1 MAENGDR
8 PGATVYLFGL
18 TVEERA
24 TLIRTLRCI
33 QDNWVLDPLE
43 DLLLVRLEALP
54 EAGPR
59 RSRPPAGSRRP
70 RPVPRRESSA
80 PMR

>member
-1 MAENGDR
+1 MAANGDR
-8 PGATVYLFGL
+8 RGATVYLFGL
-18 TVEERA
+18 TAEERA

-54 EAGPR
+54 EAEPR
-59 RSRPPAGSRRP
+59 RSRLPASSRRP
-70 RPVPRRESSA
+70 RPVPRLESSA